1 MSSVVARRYAK
12 ALIDLAASEGIVDR
26 IEQNLGRTVRT
37 IVEDRKLK
45 NFFFNPVYKS
55 EDKRKLLDMIIK
67 EMEISGLLKK
77 FLILL
82 IQKDRMPQIEAV
94 HAEYVD
100 LSNTLNNRA
109 EAEVR
114 TAVPLSESAREKLRA
129 KLQALTGKNIYLKVQ
144 EDPALIGGIVTRIGS
159 VVYDG
164 SIRSQIMRL
173 KDQIIK
179 G

>member
-45 NFFFNPVYKS
+45 NFFFNPVYKA
-55 EDKRKLLDMIIK
+55 EDKRKLLDMVIK

-82 IQKDRMPQIEAV
+82 IEKDRMPDIEAV
-94 HAEYVD
+94 YAEYVH
-100 LSNTLNNRA
+100 LSNALNNRA

-114 TAVPLSESAREKLRA
+114 TAVPLSEGAREKLRA
-129 KLQALTGKNIYLKVQ
+129 KLETLTGKNIYLKVE
-144 EDPALIGGIVTRIGS
+144 EDPSLIGGIVTRIGS
-159 VVYDG
+159 IVYDG

>member
-12 ALIDLAASEGIVDR
+12 ALIDMAASEGIVDQ
-26 IEQNLGRTVRT
+26 IERNLGRTVRT
-37 IVEDRKLK
+37 IVADRKLK

-55 EDKRKLLDMIIK
+55 QDKRKLLDMVIK

-82 IQKDRMPQIEAV
+82 IERDRIPDLEAV
-94 HAEYVD
+94 HAEYVH

-114 TAVPLSESAREKLRA
+114 TAVPLSESAQEKLRA
-129 KLQALTGKNIYLKVQ
+129 KLQALTGKNIYLKIQ
-144 EDPALIGGIVTRIGS
+144 EDPSLIGGIVTRIGS

-164 SIRSQIMRL
+164 SIQSQVMRL